1 MSEAKE
7 YARPG
12 SEDDRDEDE
21 EEVDDSVRLL
31 IASST
36 GLSIWTFQ
44 LTRE

>member
-7 YARPG
+7 YTRAG

-21 EEVDDSVRLL
+21 EDVDESVRLL
-31 IASST
+31 IAIST
-36 GLSIWTFQ
+36 ALSIWTFQ